1 MDHCFIGHCFI
12 GHWSLFTVCCPLI
25 TVHCSLFTVYCPLIT
40 VHCSLVTV
48 HCSRSIDPV
57 FHFCLSSFFVLRS
70 SFFSAPQLAA
80 HQCDWE
86 PKQCKLCGMQ
96 IIARDIVRHEEKCA
110 NKQRAKGTRLI
121 PAVVAVVAVSREFY
135 WTDFGTVVG
144 GVYFLFFSPFLLS
157 VSSPSSRSP
166 FWFFQSNHRRRRRR
180 RHGRTPLLF
189 VWGLR
194 LFSLCAVHFQPRSSQ
209 PPPPDLCHL
218 WPRSFVPSSKCAS
231 DGGDRRCRLLAALA
245 ALAALAVLAVL
256 VVVCLLL
263 WMDAH
268 SLVPLFFLSSSSL
281 LPLFFF
287 SCSSFHPPPTHHS
300 PPTRPKHWRC
310 VPPAKAFNGPKTS
323 KPVPLRTAPSKE
335 TPPPPPVVHPPTPPA
350 CQVRSGKNWNGR
362 RRTKKAT
369 SKATRRTEPHRRR

>member
-1 MDHCFIGHCFI
+1 
-12 GHWSLFTVCCPLI
+12 
-25 TVHCSLFTVYCPLIT
+25 
-40 VHCSLVTV
+40 
-48 HCSRSIDPV
+48 
-57 FHFCLSSFFVLRS
+57 
-70 SFFSAPQLAA
+70 
-80 HQCDWE
+80 
-86 PKQCKLCGMQ
+86 MQ

-121 PAVVAVVAVSREFY
+121 SAVVAVVVASREFY
-135 WTDFGTVVG
+135 WTDFGNVVG

-231 DGGDRRCRLLAALA
+231 DGGDRRCWLLAALWWHW
-245 ALAALAVLAVL
+245 LFW
-256 VVVCLLL
+256 LLCACCCG
-263 WMDAH
+263 WM
-268 SLVPLFFLSSSSL
+268 LILLFLSSSSL
-281 LPLFFF
+281 LPLFFL

-350 CQVRSGKNWNGR
+350 CQVRSGKNWNGH

>member
-1 MDHCFIGHCFI
+1 
-12 GHWSLFTVCCPLI
+12 
-25 TVHCSLFTVYCPLIT
+25 
-40 VHCSLVTV
+40 
-48 HCSRSIDPV
+48 
-57 FHFCLSSFFVLRS
+57 
-70 SFFSAPQLAA
+70 
-80 HQCDWE
+80 
-86 PKQCKLCGMQ
+86 MQ

-121 PAVVAVVAVSREFY
+121 PAVVAVAASVSREFY
-135 WTDFGTVVG
+135 WTDFGNVVV

-231 DGGDRRCRLLAALA
+231 DGGDRGDRRCWLLAALWWHW
-245 ALAALAVLAVL
+245 LFW
-256 VVVCLLL
+256 LLCACCCG
-263 WMDAH
+263 WM
-268 SLVPLFFLSSSSL
+268 LILLFLSSSSL
-281 LPLFFF
+281 LPLFFL

-310 VPPAKAFNGPKTS
+310 VLPAKAFNGPKTS

-350 CQVRSGKNWNGR
+350 CQVRSGKNWNGH
-362 RRTKKAT
+362 RRTKKATSKAT

>member
-1 MDHCFIGHCFI
+1 MRQQTTCQRYKTD
-12 GHWSLFTVCCPLI
+12 LRCC
-25 TVHCSLFTVYCPLIT
+25 CCCY
-40 VHCSLVTV
+40 
-48 HCSRSIDPV
+48 
-57 FHFCLSSFFVLRS
+57 
-70 SFFSAPQLAA
+70 
-80 HQCDWE
+80 
-86 PKQCKLCGMQ
+86 
-96 IIARDIVRHEEKCA
+96 
-110 NKQRAKGTRLI
+110 
-121 PAVVAVVAVSREFY
+121 SREFY
-135 WTDFGTVVG
+135 WTDFGNVVG

-245 ALAALAVLAVL
+245 VLAVL

-281 LPLFFF
+281 VLPSTL
-287 SCSSFHPPPTHHS
+287 
-300 PPTRPKHWRC
+300 
-310 VPPAKAFNGPKTS
+310 
-323 KPVPLRTAPSKE
+323 
-335 TPPPPPVVHPPTPPA
+335 HPPTTVPRRVQSIGVAFLQRRHSMGQRLPSQCRCGQPP
-350 CQVRSGKNWNGR
+350 Q
-362 RRTKKAT
+362 KKH
-369 SKATRRTEPHRRR
+369 HRHHQ